1 MNRQKVQRIARIY
14 TQQVQLSM
22 AELAQLQREKNSIE
36 VVQLSIHKEI
46 EQVSQHFAGQRL
58 GYEIN
63 SLLAGI
69 DHVRLLTE
77 KLKSLQRCRED
88 NQFKRSELEEKLKVQ
103 RAREKAV
110 ELLLQR
116 IDVEHRQ
123 EEQKQEE
130 IELAEIASQQ
140 SPRTS
145 ASNIN
150 VRQLTK
156 VSQEP

>member
-1 MNRQKVQRIARIY
+1 MNRQKVQKIARIY
-14 TQQVQLSM
+14 AQQVQLSF

-36 VVQLSIHKEI
+36 AEQLSIQKEI
-46 EQVSQHFAGQRL
+46 EQVSQHFAKQRL

-77 KLKSLQRCRED
+77 KLKSLEQIRET
-88 NQFKRSELEEKLKVQ
+88 NRKKRSEVEEKLKEQ

-110 ELLLQR
+110 EQLLQR
-116 IDVEHRQ
+116 IGLEHRQ